1 MELKVIDQK
10 KNRLVLE
17 VSGEDHTFCN
27 VLKKEL
33 WNDKHVKAAS
43 YNIKHPMVS
52 HPHIIVETDGSE
64 TPQDDL
70 RAALEAQPTA
80 AWALLGVLAARFRE
94 NA

>member
-33 WNDKHVKAAS
+33 WNDEHVKAAS

-64 TPQDDL
+64 TPQ
-70 RAALEAQPTA
+70 AALISA
-80 AWALLGVLAARFRE
+80 AKKVGK
-94 NA
+94 NAEKLKDEFTKEIR